1 MPVVNQISSFE
12 DLKLQVENLFSI
24 EELAQN
30 MYLLSGMDDEGYIP
44 IESVLYHFSQKLI
57 FVSTGDVIESV
68 RNSDKVVVDE
78 AQSKIRPNIDVE
90 RKTIILRDIADS
102 TEDEVRSIFDG
113 IAPVESVKPPVENN
127 WFVVLDSEASAL
139 HALHAIQN
147 KPFKNS
153 VIHARI
159 KNESRAVLINKMV
172 SSLLDSFSSYNAFN
186 PNSSS
191 VFSSATMP
199 YTASGDSD
207 HLPPRGSKYPR
218 FLEFHI

>member
-1 MPVVNQISSFE
+1 
-12 DLKLQVENLFSI
+12 
-24 EELAQN
+24 

-44 IESVLYHFSQKLI
+44 IQSVLYHLSQKLI
-57 FVSTGDVIESV
+57 FASSGDVIESV

-78 AQSKIRPNIDVE
+78 AQSKIRPNIEVE

-127 WFVVLDSEASAL
+127 WFSPFPLIICRFVVLDSEASAL
-139 HALHAIQN
+139 HALQVIQN
-147 KPFKNS
+147 KPFKDS

-207 HLPPRGSKYPR
+207 HAPPRGSAYPR
-218 FLEFHI
+218 FLEFPI